1 MVLILWIIIFV
12 IVIVWGGIELYIH
25 LMARRSAKALSEEDF
40 KAEMKKAQLID
51 LREKDIFNAGHILGA
66 RNLPYSMLN
75 ATMGSLRK
83 DKPIYLYDQ
92 KKALSMRA
100 ANKLRKNGYTNIF
113 YLKDGYE
120 NWQGKIKKKTM

>member
-12 IVIVWGGIELYIH
+12 IVIVWGDIELYIH

-75 ATMGSLRK
+75 TTMGSLRK

>member
-75 ATMGSLRK
+75 TTMGSLRK

>member
-92 KKALSMRA
+92 KKR
-100 ANKLRKNGYTNIF
+100 
-113 YLKDGYE
+113 
-120 NWQGKIKKKTM
+120 